1 MNFEFRHVYPVPV
14 EELERVLFHED
25 SAALMQERMST
36 IIEIEPIR
44 VERTNDR
51 LERNVRYLPVPMIKS
66 VGPKKVEPEW
76 MEWMEESVYDYSSHR
91 GQFKN
96 VPARRTIAD
105 LLLNHG
111 TLEITP
117 GPGGGCTQTVRGEL
131 KVKVFMI
138 GKIAERIIHSN
149 AVKILEEQAR
159 VLERIIVEKLL

>member
-1 MNFEFRHVYPVPV
+1 MNFEFRHVFPVPV
-14 EELERVLFHED
+14 EELERVLFHEEV
-25 SAALMQERMST
+25 SGLMQERMST
-36 IIEIEPIR
+36 IIEIEPKR
-44 VERTNDR
+44 VERTGDR

-76 MEWMEESVYDYSSHR
+76 MEWMEESVYDYSIHR
-91 GQFKN
+91 GHFKN

-105 LLLNHG
+105 LLINNG
-111 TLEITP
+111 TLEIVP
-117 GPGGGCTQTVRGEL
+117 GPGGGCTQVVRGEL

-159 VLERIIVEKLL
+159 VLEGIISEGLV